1 MKTSKIAWHILFW
14 TANLLIVLWAY
25 GFLRHFIQH
34 FPQTIKFMSYSA
46 SINQTTPIAKQII
59 VELNFILISIMLL
72 YLFLKFRRLLNNLKN
87 DHTFIDYN
95 IWLLKKI
102 TIGLIIFDLIHIF
115 HHTFIQLSWTDIKGD
130 PVPHMI
136 PFQVT
141 VLFFALLMWGL
152 RHILSNG
159 VSLKQENDLTI

>member
-25 GFLRHFIQH
+25 AFLRHFIQH
-34 FPQTIKFMSYSA
+34 FPQMIQFLSYSA
-46 SINQTTPIAKQII
+46 SKNQIAPMVKTLILELNTLVIAII
-59 VELNFILISIMLL
+59 VI
-72 YLFLKFRRLLNNLKN
+72 YLFLKFRQLLNNLKN
-87 DHTFIDYN
+87 DHTFIDSN

-152 RHILSNG
+152 RHILLNG